1 MALANSHASEKHKF
15 RKAITQELGA
25 QRFIDPVEH
34 ASEEDGLS
42 HPLAMPFGTFGC
54 GKLDKRFGTSQPVVE
69 QSALHGGDGIGL
81 VVAYQSRA
89 GDFLRVSRIRIS
101 LNHI

>member
-1 MALANSHASEKHKF
+1 VISGSLALAYS
-15 RKAITQELGA
+15 RVGA

-54 GKLDKRFGTSQPVVE
+54 GKLDKGFGTSQR
-69 QSALHGGDGIGL
+69 S
-81 VVAYQSRA
+81 
-89 GDFLRVSRIRIS
+89 
-101 LNHI
+101 